1 MTEVVIKRHLCSLA
15 GAFFLTM
22 KQAVISMEIMNTVLS
37 ITKKGRFCFAP
48 DDPIYRDHFPGYP
61 VVPGS
66 LIIHA
71 FMSEIGKVTGDA
83 TAQSISNFRFKRFL
97 SPGCY
102 AYRIEPKSD
111 GRLACFLYDEDK
123 AVVTGT
129 L

>member
-1 MTEVVIKRHLCSLA
+1 MD
-15 GAFFLTM
+15 
-22 KQAVISMEIMNTVLS
+22 TVHS
-37 ITKKGRFCFAP
+37 TTKKGYFYFDP
-48 DDPIYRDHFPGYP
+48 NDPIYKDHFPGQP

-71 FMSEIGKVTGDA
+71 FISEISRYTRGAA
-83 TAQSISNFRFKRFL
+83 TQSITNFRFKRFVL
-97 SPGCY
+97 PGCY
-102 AYRIEPKSD
+102 AYRIEPKSA